1 MSCHYYIYQSY
12 CPHGYA
18 VDNAGLHFK
27 LCQDKF
33 NKSEESFKNTPVH
46 NFDAGIDF
54 ANRLRYTCCAYDCGC
69 TKQIILTIIMCIQ
82 FRRNYDDG
90 GGDDDGN
97 NDGEGNDNDDTN
109 DTDQACNVWN
119 FIINFISIY
128 CMKLM
133 VR

>member
-1 MSCHYYIYQSY
+1 
-12 CPHGYA
+12 
-18 VDNAGLHFK
+18 
-27 LCQDKF
+27 
-33 NKSEESFKNTPVH
+33 
-46 NFDAGIDF
+46 
-54 ANRLRYTCCAYDCGC
+54 
-69 TKQIILTIIMCIQ
+69 MCIQ

-109 DTDQACNVWN
+109 DTDQACNVWT
-119 FIINFISIY
+119 FIMNFISIY